1 MTCGVECSAVVAFE
15 EGLESGVEG
24 AELEDFAEI
33 DRLNQALA
41 DGGGEPEV
49 AEGGE
54 IGDGEFGGGADEG
67 EIDRDE
73 TFFRRVVGERS
84 TFPGLELLK

>member
-1 MTCGVECSAVVAFE
+1 M
-15 EGLESGVEG
+15 EGGIEG
-24 AELEDFAEI
+24 AELRDFAGI
-33 DRLNQALA
+33 DRLNQVLT
-41 DGGGEPEV
+41 DGGSEPEV

-54 IGDGEFGGGADEG
+54 IGDGKFGRCADEG

-73 TFFRRVVGERS
+73 TLFGRVVWERS